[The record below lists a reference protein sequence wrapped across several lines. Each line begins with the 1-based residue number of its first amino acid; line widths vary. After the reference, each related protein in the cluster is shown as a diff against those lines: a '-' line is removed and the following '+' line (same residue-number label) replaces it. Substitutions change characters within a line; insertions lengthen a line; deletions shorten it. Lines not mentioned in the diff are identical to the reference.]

1 MKYPLY
7 VLVTLISF
15 PLAAQRTA
23 DIQDGNTEYDKKTL
37 PSLIL
42 TLEAPVDAVYEPW
55 QEFWEER
62 YAIDI
67 DREDKDGN
75 SIAYLAPQVNLPG
88 VSEKNLDLYTNVY
101 GDERG
106 SQVAVSMAFSETDVV
121 DRNKYPT
128 GYAASR
134 AVLEEFRTY
143 FYTAYFDKRVEEVT
157 DALEDVRDDSQDA
170 SKDAEKARSQ
180 IEKYE
185 NKIEKLRR
193 KIEDTRE
200 EVGDELQT
208 AEEKATRVREL
219 EDELR
224 TLQVSRR
231 KYVG

>member
-1 MKYPLY
+1 MRLTFYL
-7 VLVTLISF
+7 LTLGLS
-15 PLAAQRTA
+15 LGMTAQRAA
-23 DIQDGNTEYDKKTL
+23 DITDGNTEYDKKTL

-42 TLEAPVDAVYEPW
+42 SLEAPVEAVYEPW
-55 QEFWEER
+55 QAFWEER

-67 DREDKDGN
+67 DRADKDRN
-75 SIAYLAPQVNLPG
+75 SIAYLASQVSLPG
-88 VSEKNLDLYTNVY
+88 ISDKNLDLYTNVY

-106 SQVAVSMAFSETDVV
+106 SQVALSMAFSDTDVV
-121 DRNKYPT
+121 DRNKYPS
-128 GYAASR
+128 GYTAAR

-143 FYTAYFDKRVEEVT
+143 FYTGYFDRRQEEVAE
-157 DALEDVRDDSQDA
+157 ALEEVRDDSQDA
-170 SKDAEKARSQ
+170 SKDAQKARSQ

-185 NKIEKLRR
+185 KKIEKLRR

-224 TLQVSRR
+224 TLQVDRR
-231 KYVG
+231 KYLG